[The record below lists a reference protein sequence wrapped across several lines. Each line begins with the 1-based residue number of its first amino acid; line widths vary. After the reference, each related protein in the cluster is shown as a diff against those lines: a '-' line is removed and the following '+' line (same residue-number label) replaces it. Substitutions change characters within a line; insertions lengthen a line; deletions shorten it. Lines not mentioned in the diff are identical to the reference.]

1 MKKVIELRKKIDA
14 IDQEI
19 LDLIGQ
25 RLSIVAQIGKE
36 KKDGG
41 IGIVDKKREE
51 MILEGLIKAGEEKGV
66 SPEAIEK
73 IWGVLIKESYIL
85 EEK

>member
-1 MKKVIELRKKIDA
+1 MKKVIELRKKIDG

-19 LDLIGQ
+19 LGLIGQ

-36 KKDGG
+36 KRARGLG
-41 IGIVDKKREE
+41 VVDKKREE
-51 MILEGLIKAGEEKGV
+51 MILEGLIKAGKEKGV
-66 SPEAIEK
+66 SQEAIEK
-73 IWGVLIKESYIL
+73 IWGVLIRESYIL